1 MHRFFKTRFL
11 QIFIICIYVFPA
23 HAQNSLGEEQS
34 LYNYV
39 KEQYKTSDILVN
51 GKELFPDDPRINN
64 YPYLFTENWIAA
76 DIYIKGEVFYNEL
89 IRYNLYSDQLVL
101 QFYQEQTLPKAI
113 ILDNQLVDSVDV
125 NGHMLVSVFRL
136 GFSDIDRS
144 FVELIESGEMRY
156 CIAYYKDYIR
166 MYSTLDPYGK
176 YSELKT
182 NKYLFRNGKSFKA
195 NNRRQF
201 LRAFPDSKREI
212 RRFLRRNNMKYKN
225 ATTSQISTLIEFCNE
240 LD

>member
-11 QIFIICIYVFPA
+11 QIFIICIYVVPG
-23 HAQNSLGEEQS
+23 HAQNFLDEEQS

-39 KEQYKTSDILVN
+39 REQYKTSDVLVN

-89 IRYNLYSDQLVL
+89 IRYNLYSDKLIL
-101 QFYQEQTLPKAI
+101 QFYQNQTLPKAI
-113 ILDNQLVDSVDV
+113 VIDNQLVDSIDV
-125 NGHMLVSVFRL
+125 NGHMFVSVDYL
-136 GFSDIDRS
+136 GYSDVDRN
-144 FVELIESGEMRY
+144 FVEYIDGGQIKY

-166 MYSTLDPYGK
+166 MYSNLNPYGK

-182 NKYLFRNGKSFKA
+182 NKYLFRKGKSFKV

-201 LRAFPDSKREI
+201 LRAFPDKKREI

-225 ATTSQISTLIEFCNE
+225 ATTSQIGTLIEFCNE